1 VQYVRCT
8 LQKSPRDVE
17 SCITQNAVKADWLP
31 QIQTYT
37 GAAKCKDTN
46 IYLIVQAIHIL
57 RHVLSSLFSIVWW
70 PILWMKMQS
79 RFKFLQRKKSGKAGA
94 AELDNFSK
102 IDSINNQQS
111 GISYPNPWE
120 LEYRY
125 TLKATR
131 LLQTIGREVLVAFIT
146 VLILAQT
153 GSFSNQGDSFNEEI
167 SFYVIR
173 PRPAPFLGLLGLFR
187 GWSQKGLSEL
197 VVDGMLSFVAGTNV
211 GMRYFGLVSHA
222 PANPAAPAGDLKNL
236 AVGAIMT
243 SIPAFAV
250 LALTFLWSMGM
261 ASNAND
267 DDGRRRNKKDDGWG
281 PFIAGLCIWT
291 IQLCLIALF
300 ICILPL
306 VALIEMVAQVVLKIR
321 RNRKENQGE
330 VATMDE
336 ENEWAR
342 QKSRWEEPLTTTKG
356 WFRMLYAV
364 FLLSSFIINIG
375 NWLFFANYLKL
386 SGELYCPSHVS
397 KVTAVWILVPAGIDL
412 FFWVFRAWTGDTWM
426 GGSGVEA
433 PQM

>member
-1 VQYVRCT
+1 M
-8 LQKSPRDVE
+8 QKSPRDVK

-46 IYLIVQAIHIL
+46 IYLVVQAIHIL

-70 PILWMKMQS
+70 PILWAKMQS
-79 RFKFLQRKKSGKAGA
+79 KFKFLQRKKSGKEGA
-94 AELDNFSK
+94 AELNNFTK
-102 IDSINNQQS
+102 INSINNQQS
-111 GISYPNPWE
+111 GDFCRNPWT
-120 LEYRY
+120 LETRY

-131 LLQTIGREVLVAFIT
+131 LLQSIGREVLVAFIT
-146 VLILAQT
+146 VLILGQT
-153 GSFSNQGDSFNEEI
+153 GFYGNQGDSFNEEI

-173 PRPAPFLGLLGLFR
+173 PRPAPFLGLMGLYEP
-187 GWSQKGLSEL
+187 WSQKGLSEL

-250 LALTFLWSMGM
+250 LAITFLWSMGM

-267 DDGRRRNKKDDGWG
+267 DNDQRRNKKDDGCG

-291 IQLCLIALF
+291 LQLCLIALF

-306 VALIEMVAQVVLKIR
+306 VALVEMVAQAIITIR
-321 RNRKENQGE
+321 RKRREKRGE
-330 VATMDE
+330 VAPMDE
-336 ENEWAR
+336 ENEWTR
-342 QKSRWEEPLTTTKG
+342 QKSRWEEPLTTTKS

-375 NWLFFANYLKL
+375 NWIFFANYLKL
-386 SGELYCPSHVS
+386 SGELYCPSGVP
-397 KVTAVWILVPAGIDL
+397 KITAVWILVPAGIDFL
-412 FFWVFRAWTGDTWM
+412 FWAFRSWTGDNWM
-426 GGSGVEA
+426 GANGAEA
-433 PQM
+433 PPI